1 MKKRLVI
8 GPGVTCDLPRLIA
21 TRLLVQASSGAG
33 KSWLLRRLLEQSHG
47 KVQQIVIDP
56 EGEFASLREKYDYVL
71 AARKGGDTLAD
82 PRTAKLL
89 AERLLEV
96 GVSAILDIY
105 ELPRH
110 ERVRFVRLFLEA
122 LVDAPKKLWHP
133 VLVVL
138 DEAHVYCPESGEAES
153 ADAVKG
159 LCSLGRKRGFCAVL
173 ATQRLSKLAKDA
185 AAELNNKLI
194 GRTSLDVDMAR
205 AGEELGF
212 TKATRLQL
220 RDLEDGEF
228 FAFGPA
234 LSRVVTKVH
243 VGGVTTKH
251 PKAGGLA
258 AIVPAPSAKIKALLP
273 KLSDLPAEAEAREQS
288 VTELRAA
295 LATARR
301 ELTAAKNAQ
310 PKVETRTIEKFVLKK
325 GQLERVEHL
334 VKLGISFSGQIA
346 LAAKGLAD
354 ALARRTSET
363 TEKPPQNGSAG
374 TAAAPG
380 ASRVFPGAR
389 RAIDA
394 SQKPTQTS
402 ENASNTGALPS
413 GERAVLTAV
422 VQFPGLD
429 RSRLSVLVGLKK
441 SSRDQYLVRLA
452 GRGLITID
460 KKHISPTE
468 AAESALGDY
477 TPLPT
482 GAALV
487 DHYRRELPE
496 GERRI
501 MDLLVSDGPSLRRAA
516 IQEATGKKKSSTD
529 QYLLRLKARGIV
541 ADDGP
546 GAVRLSI

>member
-1 MKKRLVI
+1 MKRLTI
-8 GPGVTCDLPRLIA
+8 GPGVSCDLPRLIS

-89 AERLLEV
+89 AERLLDV

-220 RDLEDGEF
+220 RDLDDGEF

-243 VGGVTTKH
+243 VGGVKTRH
-251 PKAGGLA
+251 PKGGGLA
-258 AIVPAPSAKIKALLP
+258 AKVPAPSAKIRALLP

-288 VTELRAA
+288 VAELRAA
-295 LATARR
+295 LANVRR
-301 ELTAAKNAQ
+301 ELTAAKQAQ
-310 PKVETRTIEKFVLKK
+310 PKVETKTIERFVLKA
-325 GQLERVEHL
+325 GQLTRLETLIGRTL
-334 VKLGISFSGQIA
+334 DASGA
-346 LAAKGLAD
+346 LAVVAKGIAD
-354 ALARRTSET
+354 ALARRSSESA
-363 TEKPPQNGSAG
+363 EKPLRSSGAAIVDLAKRRPELFGSPKPA
-374 TAAAPG
+374 
-380 ASRVFPGAR
+380 
-389 RAIDA
+389 
-394 SQKPTQTS
+394 QKS
-402 ENASNTGALPS
+402 ENASDDGDLPP

-429 RSRLSVLVGLKK
+429 RKRLTVLVGYKK
-441 SSRDQYLVRLA
+441 SSRDQYIGRLV
-452 GRGLITID
+452 GRGLVTVDGKTIQ
-460 KKHISPTE
+460 PTQAGE
-468 AAESALGDY
+468 RAAGDAAQ
-477 TPLPT
+477 LPT

-487 DHYRRELPE
+487 EHWRSKLPE

-501 MDLLVSDGPSLRRAA
+501 MDLLVSDGPSMTRVA

-529 QYLLRLKARGIV
+529 QYLIRLKSRGIV
-541 ADDGP
+541 AEDGR
-546 GAVRLSI
+546 GAVRLAL